1 MNNRILP
8 SALTVL
14 FLFIGAFVYSQDY
27 DLIVTAKGD
36 SIACRI
42 DSITDTHIY
51 FEMKSQNSW
60 AQTHMGLTDVSEYKR
75 DLIFK
80 KEFVFKTGTSIIEK
94 SKPVIPASIR
104 DIQKNS
110 VYAGILSINYARM
123 FPAGDRVGISFG
135 GGLYH
140 FDATGVVGEISVL
153 VGGVKHFFEP
163 GIMGVYFVVS
173 NPSPDEQEEDSYEGA
188 ASIRMGYR
196 YQGPGGLL
204 LRAAP
209 NFIFVPGD
217 FFVFPALSI
226 GYSF

>member
-1 MNNRILP
+1 MKHEIL
-8 SALTVL
+8 SAVIAFF
-14 FLFIGAFVYSQDY
+14 FLFIGVKCYSQDY

-51 FEMKSQNSW
+51 FEMKSQNNW
-60 AQTHMGLTDVSEYKR
+60 AQTHMGLSDVSQYKR
-75 DLIFK
+75 DAIFK
-80 KEFVFKTGTSIIEK
+80 KEFVYKTGTSIIEK
-94 SKPVIPASIR
+94 SKPVLPASIR

-163 GIMGVYFVVS
+163 GLMGVYLLVS
-173 NPSPDEQEEDSYEGA
+173 SPPPDEPEEDSPPGA
-188 ASIRMGYR
+188 ASIRFGYR

-204 LRAAP
+204 IRAAP
-209 NFIFVPGD
+209 NVVYYD
-217 FFVFPALSI
+217 SHVYLAPALSI

>member
-1 MNNRILP
+1 MKNKLLS
-8 SALTVL
+8 SAFTVL
-14 FLFIGAFVYSQDY
+14 FLFTGAFAYSQDY
-27 DLIVTAKGD
+27 DLIVTEKGD

-51 FEMKSQNSW
+51 FEMKIQNSW
-60 AQTHMGLTDVSEYKR
+60 AQTHMVLTDVLEYKR
-75 DLIFK
+75 NAIFRK
-80 KEFVFKTGTSIIEK
+80 DFVFKTGTSIIKFPK
-94 SKPVIPASIR
+94 SALPASIR

-153 VGGVKHFFEP
+153 VGAVKHFFEP
-163 GIMGVYFVVS
+163 GIMGVYFIVS
-173 NPSPDEQEEDSYEGA
+173 SSPPDEEEDDSFRGA
-188 ASIRMGYR
+188 ASIRFGYR

-204 LRAAP
+204 IRAAP

-217 FFVFPALSI
+217 FYLFPALSI